1 MPKSQSQPN
10 HNMINTWLHHNH
22 SMVARCSMHAQVA
35 LISQVRTFSWLV
47 DVFSV
52 NSAGVMSSDPKS
64 AMFMA
69 TSFWAT

>member
-1 MPKSQSQPN
+1 
-10 HNMINTWLHHNH
+10 
-22 SMVARCSMHAQVA
+22 MVARCSMHAQVA